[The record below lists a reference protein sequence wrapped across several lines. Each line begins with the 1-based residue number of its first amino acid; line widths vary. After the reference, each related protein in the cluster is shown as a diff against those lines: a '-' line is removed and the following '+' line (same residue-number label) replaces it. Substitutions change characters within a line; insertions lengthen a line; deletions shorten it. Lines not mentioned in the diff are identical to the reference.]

1 MARRRKGIK
10 VTKQELNSMKRSIKK
25 IVKKAKEDP
34 QYGLELLYGTGMY
47 TKAGRLKKEFK

>member
-25 IVKKAKEDP
+25 VVKKAKEDP